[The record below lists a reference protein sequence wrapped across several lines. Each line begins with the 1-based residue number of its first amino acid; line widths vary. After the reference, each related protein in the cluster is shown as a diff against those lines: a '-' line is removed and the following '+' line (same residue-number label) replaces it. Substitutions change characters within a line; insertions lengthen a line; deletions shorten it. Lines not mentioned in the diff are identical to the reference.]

1 MNDLEIYWEAASR
14 IAGAAGLIL
23 TGCVLNRFGAPFL
36 QNRKYARVPGMV
48 YAAVMLVLYI
58 FPWYNGLLIVNVFGM
73 ASFFAAMYAVDK
85 RNIRQKVFLA
95 VVGYLLKW
103 ITGGFSHMM
112 WGLFGERIVLS
123 NGRADQPFFSL
134 AVFCI
139 METVYAAAAF
149 GIQILACDMIGRAYV
164 CKKENM
170 TRREFLLM
178 ISPFTLILLGY
189 FIFAYWE
196 RMYWRDVGIYIE
208 DAHPEYMW
216 VQFCYQML
224 SFVAMLTI
232 IVIYQNIKGIRRQEQ
247 ENAVLAQQMTT
258 MERHISEVEAL
269 YRDIRGLRH
278 DMGNHVMILE
288 NLLEKG
294 EREEAAAY
302 LSEWKKQGDGGAS
315 EMKSG
320 NPVTDVILTEK
331 KKEMEEKGILFT
343 CDFHYPQGTN
353 INAFDISIILHNVLD
368 NAIYGAAQCQNPYIR
383 LCAYC
388 RKNAYMIEVSNTLL
402 QKIVLEEESGL
413 PETTKGTGG
422 EHGYGLAN
430 VKRVAARYFG
440 GIDIVQSKTEFQLTV
455 MLMLA

>member
-14 IAGAAGLIL
+14 IAGVAGLIL

-36 QNRKYARVPGMV
+36 QNKKYVRVPGMV
-48 YAAVMLVLYI
+48 YAAVMLALYV

-73 ASFFAAMYAVDK
+73 ASFFVAMYAVDK
-85 RNIRQKVFLA
+85 RNIRQKAFLA

-103 ITGGFSHMM
+103 ITGGFSHML
-112 WGLFGERIVLS
+112 WGLFGGRVLLS
-123 NGRADQPFFSL
+123 DGMTDKPFFSL
-134 AVFCI
+134 VVFCV
-139 METVYAAAAF
+139 MEIVFAVVAF
-149 GIQILACDMIGRAYV
+149 GIQILACDMIGRAYI

-170 TRREFLLM
+170 TKREFLLM
-178 ISPFTLILLGY
+178 ISPFTVILFGY

-196 RMYWRDVGIYIE
+196 KMYERDMGIYIE
-208 DAHPEYMW
+208 DAHPEHMW
-216 VQFCYQML
+216 IQFCYQIL

-247 ENAVLAQQMTT
+247 ENAVLAQQMAT

-269 YRDIRGLRH
+269 YRDIRGLKH

-343 CDFHYPQGTN
+343 CDFHYPQETN
-353 INAFDISIILHNVLD
+353 VNAFDISIILHNVLD
-368 NAIYGAAQCQNPYIR
+368 NAICGAAQCRNPYIR
-383 LCAYC
+383 LRTYR

-402 QKIVLEEESGL
+402 QKMAIEEESGL

-422 EHGYGLAN
+422 GHGYGLAN

-440 GIDIVQSKTEFQLTV
+440 GIDIVQSKTEFRLTV
-455 MLMLA
+455 LLMLA